1 MDFEKSGSESFD
13 ISTLISNLV
22 RKPVLSSMLILI
34 ASVFGIKYLPTKVFF
49 TKLFD

>member
-1 MDFEKSGSESFD
+1 MDFEESGSESFD